1 MNSKLI
7 RGVQYAAWAYFF
19 LYLDI
24 NLNRFSLLP
33 NAVGW
38 YLLSRAVTA
47 LEEEHPDLRLLGP
60 LTFPLGLWALKQY
73 AFLLPAW
80 DLSQFSWL
88 LSWLALAVELTTLYF
103 HFQFLTDLA
112 DIAARH
118 AGETGRDF
126 SPALLRARTVVTVL
140 STAASV
146 LFYLG
151 VDSSGPLSSFSIA
164 LTCSCWWCWWSRSY
178 APPFSCFAFPPL
190 SGGPAP
196 FCRRARYIK
205 TSALPPHGGRAE
217 VFLRCE
223 GPQFWALPLAAGALA
238 EAEVPADAEASS
250 WALSSSIRVLTAC
263 RRAVTVS

>member
-38 YLLSRAVTA
+38 YLLSRAVTT

-88 LSWLALAVELTTLYF
+88 LSWLALAVELTTLDF

-112 DIAARH
+112 DIAAP
-118 AGETGRDF
+118 E
-126 SPALLRARTVVTVL
+126 
-140 STAASV
+140 
-146 LFYLG
+146 
-151 VDSSGPLSSFSIA
+151 
-164 LTCSCWWCWWSRSY
+164 
-178 APPFSCFAFPPL
+178 
-190 SGGPAP
+190 
-196 FCRRARYIK
+196 K
-205 TSALPPHGGRAE
+205 
-217 VFLRCE
+217 
-223 GPQFWALPLAAGALA
+223 
-238 EAEVPADAEASS
+238 
-250 WALSSSIRVLTAC
+250 
-263 RRAVTVS
+263 RAVTSPPPCSGPARWSPSSPPPPPSCFTWGWTAPAP

>member
-88 LSWLALAVELTTLYF
+88 LSWLALGGGAHHPVFPLPVP
-103 HFQFLTDLA
+103 H
-112 DIAARH
+112 RPGGH
-118 AGETGRDF
+118 RRPPRRRD
-126 SPALLRARTVVTVL
+126 
-140 STAASV
+140 
-146 LFYLG
+146 
-151 VDSSGPLSSFSIA
+151 GP
-164 LTCSCWWCWWSRSY
+164 
-178 APPFSCFAFPPL
+178 
-190 SGGPAP
+190 
-196 FCRRARYIK
+196 
-205 TSALPPHGGRAE
+205 
-217 VFLRCE
+217 
-223 GPQFWALPLAAGALA
+223 
-238 EAEVPADAEASS
+238 
-250 WALSSSIRVLTAC
+250 
-263 RRAVTVS
+263 

>member
-1 MNSKLI
+1 MNSNLI

-164 LTCSCWWCWWSRSY
+164 LTLFLLVVLVVQILCTTVLLFR
-178 APPFSCFAFPPL
+178 FSSAL
-190 SGGPAP
+190 
-196 FCRRARYIK
+196 RRAGPV
-205 TSALPPHGGRAE
+205 LPE
-217 VFLRCE
+217 VFIRCE
-223 GPQFWALPLAAGALA
+223 GSQFCALPLAAGALA
-238 EAEVPADAEASS
+238 EAEVPAEAEASS

>member
-164 LTCSCWWCWWSRSY
+164 LTLFLLVVLVVQILCTTVLLFRFSSALRRAGPVLPEGPGVEKPPPCPHMGAGRRFFYAVKGLSSGRYRWRRGRWRRRRSRRMRRRPPGRS
-178 APPFSCFAFPPL
+178 APPSGCSPP
-190 SGGPAP
+190 
-196 FCRRARYIK
+196 
-205 TSALPPHGGRAE
+205 
-217 VFLRCE
+217 
-223 GPQFWALPLAAGALA
+223 AAG
-238 EAEVPADAEASS
+238 
-250 WALSSSIRVLTAC
+250 R
-263 RRAVTVS
+263 

>member
-73 AFLLPAW
+73 AFLLPA
-80 DLSQFSWL
+80 LGPVPVL
-88 LSWLALAVELTTLYF
+88 LAAELAGAGGGAHTLYF

-112 DIAARH
+112 WTSPPATP
-118 AGETGRDF
+118 GETGRDF

-164 LTCSCWWCWWSRSY
+164 LTLFLLVVLVVQILCTTVLLFR
-178 APPFSCFAFPPL
+178 FSSAL
-190 SGGPAP
+190 
-196 FCRRARYIK
+196 RRAGPV
-205 TSALPPHGGRAE
+205 LP
-217 VFLRCE
+217 E
-223 GPQFWALPLAAGALA
+223 GPG
-238 EAEVPADAEASS
+238 
-250 WALSSSIRVLTAC
+250 I
-263 RRAVTVS
+263 

>member
-80 DLSQFSWL
+80 DLSQVL
-88 LSWLALAVELTTLYF
+88 LAAELAGAGGGAHHPVFPLPVP
-103 HFQFLTDLA
+103 HSLA

-126 SPALLRARTVVTVL
+126 SPPC
-140 STAASV
+140 
-146 LFYLG
+146 
-151 VDSSGPLSSFSIA
+151 SGPARWSPSS
-164 LTCSCWWCWWSRSY
+164 
-178 APPFSCFAFPPL
+178 PPPPPSCFTWGWTA
-190 SGGPAP
+190 PAP
-196 FCRRARYIK
+196 
-205 TSALPPHGGRAE
+205 
-217 VFLRCE
+217 
-223 GPQFWALPLAAGALA
+223 
-238 EAEVPADAEASS
+238 
-250 WALSSSIRVLTAC
+250 
-263 RRAVTVS
+263 

>member
-88 LSWLALAVELTTLYF
+88 LSWLALAVELTTL
-103 HFQFLTDLA
+103 
-112 DIAARH
+112 
-118 AGETGRDF
+118 
-126 SPALLRARTVVTVL
+126 
-140 STAASV
+140 
-146 LFYLG
+146 
-151 VDSSGPLSSFSIA
+151 
-164 LTCSCWWCWWSRSY
+164 
-178 APPFSCFAFPPL
+178 
-190 SGGPAP
+190 
-196 FCRRARYIK
+196 
-205 TSALPPHGGRAE
+205 
-217 VFLRCE
+217 
-223 GPQFWALPLAAGALA
+223 
-238 EAEVPADAEASS
+238 
-250 WALSSSIRVLTAC
+250 
-263 RRAVTVS
+263 